1 MEEKDEEILIF
12 SLSPLQNKL
21 LSYVVESLRTK
32 SAIVALVCELVRKR
46 KRKNRGLRVLATTES
61 TYE

>member
-1 MEEKDEEILIF
+1 MEENDEVNLIF

-21 LSYVVESLRTK
+21 LSYVVESLCKK
-32 SAIVALVCELVRKR
+32 SVNVILVCELVRKR